1 MMLAQKRRLWPIV
14 ATMLVL
20 GGCSR
25 PAEPPEISLDF
36 EQYRL
41 DNGLNVILHVDRS
54 DPIAAVLTTFHVGSA
69 REVPDRTGFAHLFE
83 HLFFLD
89 SENLGPG
96 GLDRLMNR
104 VGSAANG
111 STSSDRTNYFE
122 VVPIDALEKTLWAE
136 ADKLGYFI
144 NTVTGAV
151 LDKEKQVVKNEK
163 RQRVDNAPYGHTG
176 TVVASALYPDGHPY
190 SWPVIGA
197 LAHLDAATLGDVKSF
212 HQQWYGPNNATLA
225 IAGDIDIEATKAW
238 IERYFG
244 EIPARPMP
252 ETPQPPAIE
261 LDASRLLFHE
271 DNFARLP
278 ELTLTWPG
286 VPQFHP
292 DAYALDLMTALLG
305 DGKST
310 PLIQVVVEDDQLA
323 PAVSMSSSNSE
334 LAGVIVLRIR
344 AHAGTDLDQILA
356 SVERAFERFERD
368 GVSVTELER
377 VKAGYEAGF
386 YLGLS
391 SVLGKAMQLT
401 DYSLFAPE
409 TGYINEHLS
418 RSLSVSADDVI
429 RVYETYVAERPY
441 AATSFVP
448 RGETALAVEGSVR
461 ADVIVEPI
469 VAGEGEIDTL
479 SERGD
484 VPRTPSAIDRGVE
497 PPFGPP
503 PSLGAPVV
511 DRLVIGD
518 GLGVFIV
525 EDHEMPVVGFS
536 LRINGG
542 QLLEADDAA
551 GSANFVAEML
561 MEGTARRTPEEL
573 ELAIDLL
580 GASLDVSAEPDSV
593 TLSGMVLARNFAQ
606 AMELVAEILREPRW
620 DPESFTLVR
629 DRIATALRARA
640 ADPVSLAGDAFR
652 SLVYG
657 DHALGRNPLGTP
669 ESVEA
674 MTLDDLRR
682 FHAEALTPDKANL
695 HVVGAVSAADV
706 AHAVA
711 ILADW
716 PAGEARFP
724 DAPAWDDSRAGLYF
738 LDVPGSAQ
746 SVVYIGYL
754 ALAQTDPEFY
764 PAEIM
769 NFRLGGGGFASD
781 LTQVL
786 REQRGYTY
794 GIRSGFAGSN
804 EPGPFVIQ
812 SLVRS
817 NVTLEAL
824 ELIRDLVDQHGAR
837 FDAED
842 LDATTSYLLRSNA
855 LAFET
860 LFAKL
865 GILED
870 ISAFGF
876 SDDYVLERE
885 ATVREMTIDRAR
897 DLARRYLDTSR
908 MIWLVVGDGATQR
921 DRLSAL
927 GLGEPIDLPRQIA
940 ARP

>member
-1 MMLAQKRRLWPIV
+1 MLAQKRRLSPIV

-54 DPIAAVLTTFHVGSA
+54 DPIAAVLMTFHVGSA
-69 REVPDRTGFAHLFE
+69 REEADRTGFAHLFE

-111 STSSDRTNYFE
+111 STSSDSTNYFE
-122 VVPIDALEKTLWAE
+122 VVPIDALEKALWAE
-136 ADKLGYFI
+136 ADKLGFFI
-144 NTVTGAV
+144 NTVTGTV

-176 TVVASALYPDGHPY
+176 TVAASALYPDGHPY
-190 SWPVIGA
+190 SWPVIGT
-197 LAHLDAATLGDVKSF
+197 LAHLDAATLDDVKAF
-212 HQQWYGPNNATLA
+212 HERWYGPNNATLA
-225 IAGDIDIEATKAW
+225 IAGDIDIEQTKAW
-238 IERYFG
+238 IERYFA

-252 ETPQPPAIE
+252 ETSEPEAVD
-261 LDASRLLFHE
+261 LDGSRYLFHE

-286 VPQFHP
+286 VSLFHP
-292 DAYALDLMTALLG
+292 DAYALDVLSAILS

-310 PLIQVVVEDDQLA
+310 PLYQVVVEDDQLA
-323 PAVSMSSSNSE
+323 PNVSMSSSNAE
-334 LAGVIVLRIR
+334 LAGSIALRVR
-344 AHAGTDLDQILA
+344 AHAATDLDDVHA

-368 GVSVTELER
+368 GVSATELER

-391 SVLGKAMQLT
+391 SVLGKAMQLA
-401 DYSLFAPE
+401 DYGLFAPE
-409 TGYINEHLS
+409 TGYINEHLT
-418 RSLSVSADDVI
+418 RILGVSADDVI
-429 RVYETYVAERPY
+429 RVYETYLAERPY
-441 AATSFVP
+441 VATSFVP
-448 RGETALAVEGSVR
+448 RGETALAIEASVR
-461 ADVIVEPI
+461 ADVVVEPI
-469 VAGEGEIDTL
+469 VPGEGEIDTL
-479 SERGD
+479 SERGE
-484 VPRTPSAIDRGVE
+484 VPRTPSAIDRSVE
-497 PPFGPP
+497 PLFGAP
-503 PSLGAPVV
+503 PSLSAPAI
-511 DRLVIGD
+511 DRFESDNGI
-518 GLGVFIV
+518 GVFV
-525 EDHEMPVVGFS
+525 VGDHETPVVGFS
-536 LRINGG
+536 LRIKGG
-542 QLLEADDAA
+542 QLLEREDAP

-561 MEGTARRTPEEL
+561 MEGTANRTPEEL
-573 ELAIDLL
+573 QLAIDLL

-593 TLSGMVLARNFAQ
+593 TLSGIVLARNFAQ
-606 AMELVAEILREPRW
+606 AMDLVAEILREPRW

-682 FHAEALTPDKANL
+682 FHTEALIPNAADL
-695 HVVGAVSAADV
+695 HVVGAVSAAEV
-706 AHAVA
+706 ADAVA
-711 ILADW
+711 ILAAW
-716 PAGEARFP
+716 PAGEASFP

-794 GIRSGFAGSN
+794 GIRSGFAGSDA
-804 EPGPFVIQ
+804 PGPFLIQ

-824 ELIRDLVDQHGAR
+824 ELIKELVDEHGER

-885 ATVREMTIDRAR
+885 ATVREMTIDRVR

-908 MIWLVVGDGATQR
+908 MIWLVVGDGQTQR

-927 GLGEPIDLPRQIA
+927 GLGEPIDLPRQVA